1 MTRNLALVMVTR
13 SHMGWLMDSDGTKIR
28 RDKGNASDLSFHD
41 WNLPMG
47 DRLEDWN

>member
-1 MTRNLALVMVTR
+1 MTRNPAIVMVTR

-41 WNLPMG
+41 WNLSMG
-47 DRLEDWN
+47 RGPLW